1 MIRINNAHVLGFE
14 EFEKTLDHIANLQTE
29 SGYPPF
35 NIEKKLNKTNEETI
49 LNITLAVAGFT
60 ADLLEVTVEGRNL
73 RVLGK
78 NADAAP
84 VAGGQPEGALNAPVA
99 GGQSEGALNAPVVG
113 GQSEG
118 ALKKDKAEFLH
129 QGIAT
134 RQFKKNFILAET
146 IEVASATLK
155 DGLLIIK
162 LRKPEPIKV
171 LRKIP
176 ITTA

>member
-14 EFEKTLDHIANLQTE
+14 EFEQTLEHIANLQTE

-35 NIEKKLNKTNEETI
+35 NIERELNKTNEETV

-60 ADLLEVTVEGRNL
+60 PDLLEVTVEGRDL
-73 RVLGK
+73 TIIGK
-78 NADAAP
+78 KS
-84 VAGGQPEGALNAPVA
+84 
-99 GGQSEGALNAPVVG
+99 SE
-113 GQSEG
+113 
-118 ALKKDKAEFLH
+118 DKAEFLH

-134 RQFKKNFILAET
+134 RQFKKKFILAET
-146 IEVASATLK
+146 IEVSSATLK

-162 LRKPEPIKV
+162 LRKPEPVKV
-171 LRKIP
+171 LRQIP

>member
-14 EFEKTLDHIANLQTE
+14 EFEQTLEHIANLQTE

-35 NIEKKLNKTNEETI
+35 NIERELNKTNEETV

-60 ADLLEVTVEGRNL
+60 PDLLEVTVEGRNL
-73 RVLGK
+73 TIIGK
-78 NADAAP
+78 KS
-84 VAGGQPEGALNAPVA
+84 
-99 GGQSEGALNAPVVG
+99 SE
-113 GQSEG
+113 
-118 ALKKDKAEFLH
+118 DKAEFLH

-134 RQFKKNFILAET
+134 RQFKKKFILAET
-146 IEVASATLK
+146 IEVSSATLK

-162 LRKPEPIKV
+162 LRKPEPVKV
-171 LRKIP
+171 LRQIP

>member
-14 EFEKTLDHIANLQTE
+14 EFEQTLEHIANLQTE

-35 NIEKKLNKTNEETI
+35 NIERELNKTNEETV

-60 ADLLEVTVEGRNL
+60 PDLLEVTVEGRDL
-73 RVLGK
+73 TIIGK
-78 NADAAP
+78 KS
-84 VAGGQPEGALNAPVA
+84 
-99 GGQSEGALNAPVVG
+99 SE
-113 GQSEG
+113 
-118 ALKKDKAEFLH
+118 DKAEFLH

-134 RQFKKNFILAET
+134 RQFKKKFILAET
-146 IEVASATLK
+146 IEVSSATLK

-162 LRKPEPIKV
+162 LRKPEPVKV
-171 LRKIP
+171 FRQIP

>member
-14 EFEKTLDHIANLQTE
+14 EFEQTLEHIANLQTE

-35 NIEKKLNKTNEETI
+35 NIERELNKTNEETI

-60 ADLLEVTVEGRNL
+60 PDLLEVTVEGRNL
-73 RVLGK
+73 TIIGK
-78 NADAAP
+78 KS
-84 VAGGQPEGALNAPVA
+84 
-99 GGQSEGALNAPVVG
+99 SE
-113 GQSEG
+113 
-118 ALKKDKAEFLH
+118 DKAEFLH

-134 RQFKKNFILAET
+134 RQFKKKFILAET
-146 IEVASATLK
+146 IEVSSATLK

-162 LRKPEPIKV
+162 LRKPEPVKV
-171 LRKIP
+171 LRQIP

>member
-14 EFEKTLDHIANLQTE
+14 EFEQTLEHIANLQTE

-35 NIEKKLNKTNEETI
+35 NIERELNKTNEETV

-60 ADLLEVTVEGRNL
+60 PDLLEVTVEGRDL
-73 RVLGK
+73 TIIGK
-78 NADAAP
+78 KS
-84 VAGGQPEGALNAPVA
+84 
-99 GGQSEGALNAPVVG
+99 SE
-113 GQSEG
+113 
-118 ALKKDKAEFLH
+118 DKAEFLH

-134 RQFKKNFILAET
+134 RQFKKKFILAET
-146 IEVASATLK
+146 IEVSSATLK

-162 LRKPEPIKV
+162 LRKPESVKV
-171 LRKIP
+171 LRQIP

>member
-1 MIRINNAHVLGFE
+1 MPSMIRINNAHVLGFE

-60 ADLLEVTVEGRNL
+60 ADLLDVTVEGRNL

-84 VAGGQPEGALNAPVA
+84 VADGQPGGELNAPVA
-99 GGQSEGALNAPVVG
+99 G

-155 DGLLIIK
+155 DGLLIIE